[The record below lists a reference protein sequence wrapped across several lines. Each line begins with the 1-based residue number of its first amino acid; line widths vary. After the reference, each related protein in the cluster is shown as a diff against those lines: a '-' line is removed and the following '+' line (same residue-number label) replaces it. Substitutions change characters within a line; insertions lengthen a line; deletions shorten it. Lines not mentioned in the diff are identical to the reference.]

1 MYCRGKGS
9 ALWTPVPTGR
19 LALPCVF
26 LLWLFRLDTST
37 CPTPCTQVPRLSDR
51 HLVIKKIMP
60 LGNKITPIPSPDPA
74 HLFVLGGDN
83 LPAQASCGCSEQYP
97 WGVPVQSS
105 LKSATSPRDTGAS
118 WLYFPCFLI
127 FLVFSFTYRLS
138 SLQGNLL
145 AQSWVGVV
153 HCSLSCEI
161 SLPTPFNLVLGPL

>member
-1 MYCRGKGS
+1 M
-9 ALWTPVPTGR
+9 PTGR

-37 CPTPCTQVPRLSDR
+37 CPAPCTQMRRLSDR
-51 HLVIKKIMP
+51 RLLVIKKIMP

-97 WGVPVQSS
+97 RGVPVQSS
-105 LKSATSPRDTGAS
+105 LKSATFPRDTGAC
-118 WLYFPCFLI
+118 WLYFLCFLI

-138 SLQGNLL
+138 PLQGNLL
-145 AQSWVGVV
+145 AQSCLLHRGRGGVGVV
-153 HCSLSCEI
+153 HRSLSCDI